1 MLGITQGRGVGDD
14 TRVLSERRGDD
25 AMHPMGIDCR
35 HRSIAAFVDIFSPHK
50 GADTHR
56 KGPMFGNAAPSPS
69 GRSSARKQARDL
81 KRTAPATSRLPG
93 ENGHSRP
100 FFKNLRFAPLT
111 SPRVPVRLAYYS

>member
-25 AMHPMGIDCR
+25 AMHPMEIDCR

-69 GRSSARKQARDL
+69 GRSSARSRRLLSSESLASAASARLYVAQALHESFVID
-81 KRTAPATSRLPG
+81 
-93 ENGHSRP
+93 HSR
-100 FFKNLRFAPLT
+100 
-111 SPRVPVRLAYYS
+111 